1 MCIYGIY
8 AGQQLVYIGKT
19 KRELRKRFLEH
30 KRHTEQM
37 LNGTYEGTQYDLYFA
52 LAEAKSRGEYISFD
66 IFIDADKI
74 VTEKPITDIDLQLM
88 ELALITHYTEM
99 GYKLYNQEGITKP
112 YKLR

>member
-19 KRELRKRFLEH
+19 KREMQKRFLEH
-30 KRHTEQM
+30 KRHTMEMMNKKYQ
-37 LNGTYEGTQYDLYFA
+37 GTQYDLYFA
-52 LAEAKSRGEYISFD
+52 LAEAKSRGEIIHFE
-66 IFIDADKI
+66 IFIDAETL
-74 VTEKPITDIDLQLM
+74 VTDKPITDIDLQLM
-88 ELALITHYTEM
+88 ELALITHYKDL